1 MIKKSRLD
9 LGRGIFLFVLLI
21 LLSGCS
27 RYHAPDQ
34 LIVDLPNQFKEQGEN
49 QNPKAQNAKDE
60 ALALNLFWWESFKDP
75 HLNGLVEKLL
85 EGNLALK
92 QAQSRTM
99 QMRALAGQA
108 GSQLWPTLDLN
119 LGFSRRKQLNMFSR
133 LRSPASGASNM
144 PTSFQ
149 IDNYTSALQVNY
161 ELDLWGRLKSLSQAA
176 EIDAIATEQDMQAMA
191 MSLISTLVDLWLQ
204 SIESKAKLKLIQNQ
218 LIQDE
223 KLLSLSKERFSQG
236 LGVSIDFL
244 QQTQQRDRT
253 QAQIPMLEAQISVLE
268 RKISAL
274 LGQTQQQI
282 TIPEQLPIVDQALP
296 KLGLPSE
303 VLFARPDVRAA
314 HAKLK
319 AADARVVAA
328 VTARYPAFRIAAD
341 IGYQSFEIENLFKD
355 WVGSIA
361 TNLISPLFDAGR
373 RASEQRRMEEM
384 LKERVSALAE
394 VSLNAFN
401 EIEDAITY
409 ERQQKSQAALIQKQ
423 VASATL
429 LLDRA
434 KSRYLEGVGD
444 FLTVVTATQGLYQA
458 QISLLT
464 AQRQAL
470 SYKVLFHKA
479 VGGEIVVKETQ
490 KIEAQKSTQ
499 SHEKVEQK

>member
-1 MIKKSRLD
+1 MKKKL
-9 LGRGIFLFVLLI
+9 LFGLIFLA
-21 LLSGCS
+21 SCS
-27 RYHAPDQ
+27 RYHAPDK
-34 LIVDLPNQFKEQGEN
+34 IAVDLPSQFKEQ
-49 QNPKAQNAKDE
+49 AQSEQKSDKNGKDE
-60 ALALNLFWWESFKDP
+60 ALALNLLWWESFKDVQ
-75 HLNGLVEKLL
+75 LNQLVEKLL

-133 LRSPASGASNM
+133 LRTPASGASNM

-161 ELDLWGRLKSLSQAA
+161 ELDLWGRLRSLSKAA
-176 EIDAIATEQDMQAMA
+176 EIDAIATEEDMQAMA

-204 SIESKAKLKLIQNQ
+204 SIEAKSKLKLIQSQ
-218 LIQDE
+218 LAQDE
-223 KLLSLSKERFSQG
+223 RLLELSKTRFSQG
-236 LGVSIDFL
+236 LGASIDLL

-253 QAQIPMLEAQISVLE
+253 KAQLPMMEAQISALE
-268 RKISAL
+268 RKMSAL
-274 LGQTQQQI
+274 LGQTQSALP
-282 TIPEQLPIVDQALP
+282 IPEQLPMVDQSLP
-296 KLGLPSE
+296 KLGVPSE
-303 VLFARPDVRAA
+303 VLFARPDVRSA

-373 RASEQRRMEEM
+373 RESEQRRMEEI
-384 LKERVSALAE
+384 LRERVSALAE

-401 EIEDAITY
+401 EIEDALSY
-409 ERQQKSQAALIQKQ
+409 ERQQKNQVELIKKQ
-423 VASATL
+423 VESATL

-444 FLTVVTATQGLYQA
+444 FLTVITSTQGLYQA
-458 QISLLT
+458 QIALLT

-470 SYKVLFHKA
+470 SYRVLFHKA
-479 VGGEIVVKETQ
+479 VGGEIVVKNQ
-490 KIEAQKSTQ
+490 KPNENKSN
-499 SHEKVEQK
+499 